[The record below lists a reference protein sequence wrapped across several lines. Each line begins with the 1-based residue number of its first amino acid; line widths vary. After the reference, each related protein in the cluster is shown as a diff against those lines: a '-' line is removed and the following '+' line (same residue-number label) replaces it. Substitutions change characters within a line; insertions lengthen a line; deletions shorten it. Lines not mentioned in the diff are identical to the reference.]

1 MDEES
6 VGSPKLLE
14 LDRADI
20 QAVRSFLSGKVLG
33 RSAALLAL
41 VLLVLGYAGSLDVA
55 LEEARGAKAA

>member
-1 MDEES
+1 MDQES

-20 QAVRSFLSGKVLG
+20 QAVRSFLPGKVLG

-55 LEEARGAKAA
+55 LEEARSAKAA